1 MKDIQSYIG
10 DLLGSDIMEIFNR
23 KVKHDYFIDEVFE
36 TGIVLTGTE
45 IKSIRNGDCNIKD
58 CYGIIKNHEVFLLNM
73 FVGMYK
79 EGNIFNHEESRDR
92 KLLLHKK
99 EIKKLEQYIERKG
112 YTLIPVKLYFKDNR
126 LKVALGVCHGKKE
139 YDKRDAIKERDIK
152 REVAKN
158 LKRY

>member
-1 MKDIQSYIG
+1 
-10 DLLGSDIMEIFNR
+10 MEILNR
-23 KVKHDYFIDEVFE
+23 KVKHDYFIDEIYE

-58 CYGIIKNHEVFLLNM
+58 CYGIIKNHEVYLLNM
-73 FVGMYK
+73 FIGYYK
-79 EGNIFNHEESRDR
+79 EGNIFNHQESRDR

-112 YTLIPVKLYFKDNR
+112 FTLIPVKLYFKNNK
-126 LKVALGVCHGKKE
+126 LKVALGVCRGKKE
-139 YDKRDAIKERDIK
+139 YDKRESIKERDIK
-152 REVAKN
+152 RETQKN